1 MLDIVVSQCYVI
13 NMENTMK
20 TIIVIPGGFKPPH
33 RGHIEM
39 INHYAMD
46 ENIEKV
52 IIFSGSTPRTSKD
65 KGLVV
70 SKQKSVELFNLF
82 NLSDKVCFGK
92 VAERISSTGVVY
104 ENPFMDAVDVLFDEK
119 FSGKNIA
126 IGFPTKEPSYAD
138 RYESIAM
145 SIDKPMV
152 ANLVR
157 MTPAET
163 TDNLSATDLRNA
175 VQDNDLEGLKR
186 FVPDSIIEKY
196 IKILIKK

>member
-1 MLDIVVSQCYVI
+1 MK
-13 NMENTMK
+13 NTNK

-39 INHYAMD
+39 INHYAMN

-70 SKQKSVELFNLF
+70 SKQKSIELFNLF
-82 NLSDKVCFGK
+82 NLSDKICFGK
-92 VAERISSTGVVY
+92 VAERISSTGVIY
-104 ENPFMDAVDVLFDEK
+104 ENPFMDAVDVLFDEN

-138 RYESIAM
+138 RYRSIAM

-152 ANLVR
+152 ANLVC
-157 MTPAET
+157 MPPAET
-163 TDNLSATDLRNA
+163 TDNLSATELRNII
-175 VQDNDLEGLKR
+175 QNNNINELKR
-186 FVPDSIIEKY
+186 FIPIN
-196 IKILIKK
+196 ILNNYLEILMGD